1 MAQPQL
7 VRNSAILQ
15 TGEICSFMV
24 KKSRVVYSCG
34 SSLSD
39 SETESSVVE
48 ANLLITRL

>member
-39 SETESSVVE
+39 SESSVVE

>member
-24 KKSRVVYSCG
+24 KKKVV
-34 SSLSD
+34 LSI
-39 SETESSVVE
+39 VVVHHYQIVKVVLVE
-48 ANLLITRL
+48 ANLLITRF